1 MANLKGMIANR
12 MGLGD
17 AFGDVVSPLSK
28 PPNPC
33 PPTSASKTT
42 SQPKQSP
49 TTEAPNGD
57 ETAEV
62 EEGKEKGVP
71 ENESQDVLEATPKDE
86 VEDTE
91 VPTKTVGRG
100 RGRGRGRGG
109 GRGVSLKRPAAS
121 SAPSPSTFKR
131 PAAASAQPAAPAPP
145 ATPPAEEVVENDSGA
160 NGGKNPGTLLA
171 THGNWQA
178 WFQQLVH
185 LVIAFFPILQC
196 HAMYLTL
203 IALNFTT

>member
-49 TTEAPNGD
+49 TIEAPSGD

-100 RGRGRGRGG
+100 RGRGRGRGGGRGG

-178 WFQQLVH
+178 
-185 LVIAFFPILQC
+185 
-196 HAMYLTL
+196 
-203 IALNFTT
+203 